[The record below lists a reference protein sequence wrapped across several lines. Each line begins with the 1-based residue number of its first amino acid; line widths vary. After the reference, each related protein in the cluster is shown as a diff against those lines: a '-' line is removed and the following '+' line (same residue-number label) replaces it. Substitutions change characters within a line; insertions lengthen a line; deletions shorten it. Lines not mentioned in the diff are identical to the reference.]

1 MSNINSL
8 VDIQKTILLYGYVI
22 SIAQYVLDAEQNQ
35 EVVHE

>member
-8 VDIQKTILLYGYVI
+8 ADIQKTILLYGYVM
-22 SIAQYVLDAEQNQ
+22 SITQYVPDAEQNQ

>member
-8 VDIQKTILLYGYVI
+8 VDIQKTILLYGYVM
-22 SIAQYVLDAEQNQ
+22 SITQYVLDAEQNQ